1 MAGLG
6 AYWGR
11 LEASWGPLGA
21 FGDLEKHRELPKRPQ
36 EPPERLQEGPKRL
49 QVCPKEAPAK
59 AQEASRHSKKTLHRP
74 LEVPRRF
81 PRSFQEATKKAP

>member
-6 AYWGR
+6 VCWG
-11 LEASWGPLGA
+11 LFGA

-49 QVCPKEAPAK
+49 QVCPKEAPGN
-59 AQEASRHSKKTLHRP
+59 AQEASRGSKETLHRP